1 MAATVSWEGL
11 RDLATFRAER
21 GSAISVYLDL
31 DPSVSPT
38 AGARRSRSA
47 STSSP
52 AGMTR
57 AAGRRRAT
65 SGTSRSWS
73 TTTCATSLSCS
84 TGRFGGSAAPA
95 WCSSARKTRGPRSR
109 TSSPTR
115 CAARSSGG
123 RPPRHTRARPS
134 CCRRSSRCSSAGARR
149 RKRTPPSAG
158 ARKQAET
165 AGRQRAGRRRSKR
178 RRTAAS
184 SSCSSRTVST
194 TPRGSARSAGG
205 SARRAGS
212 ARSTGRRWRRAATAS
227 TSPSTRRS
235 PTAALCERCASAMTS
250 SRSRASARYCATEAP
265 AAGLPVSGILRLMA
279 SLARTILEDHLERG
293 DLVPGQEIALRV
305 DQTLAQD
312 ATGTMACMQF
322 ELFDV
327 DRVQVET
334 AVVYVDHNIL
344 QIDFKNPDDH
354 RFLQGMAARYGL
366 WFSRPGN
373 GICHY
378 VHCERFATPGKTL
391 IGADS
396 HTTQSGSCAMIAIG
410 AGGLAVPVCMAG
422 HPFELPCPK
431 IVGVF
436 LENELVRPWIQAKDV
451 ILELLRRRGV
461 RGGRGCVFEFTGPGV
476 HTLSYTERGTIAN
489 MIAELGATGAV
500 FPADDETRAWL
511 DEQQRSDDFVE
522 MATGDTGDFDEEEHI
537 DLAALVPLVSKPSSP
552 GNVVPVEELVGTE
565 LTQVCIGSSV
575 NSSYADLA
583 VCGSVLRGQQ
593 ISEKLVS
600 ATATPGSRQ
609 ILDQITRSGTYID
622 LLMAGV
628 RMLEPACGPCVG
640 MGQAPPSGSNSLRTF
655 NRNFRGRSGT
665 AEDNV
670 YLCSPAVAA
679 ASMLTGEIADPR
691 ELAVPELPAR
701 PSARPAVV
709 QAHILEPVPAEEAAS
724 IQIPRGP
731 NIKPPPEQ
739 KPLPDELELRV
750 LIVAPDDISTGDLSP
765 DGATV
770 MAYRSNVPAIAEFT
784 FQHPDKEFPRR
795 AREWGGGFI
804 VAADNYGQASSRAHS
819 SRA

>member
-1 MAATVSWEGL
+1 
-11 RDLATFRAER
+11 
-21 GSAISVYLDL
+21 
-31 DPSVSPT
+31 
-38 AGARRSRSA
+38 
-47 STSSP
+47 
-52 AGMTR
+52 
-57 AAGRRRAT
+57 
-65 SGTSRSWS
+65 
-73 TTTCATSLSCS
+73 
-84 TGRFGGSAAPA
+84 
-95 WCSSARKTRGPRSR
+95 
-109 TSSPTR
+109 
-115 CAARSSGG
+115 
-123 RPPRHTRARPS
+123 
-134 CCRRSSRCSSAGARR
+134 
-149 RKRTPPSAG
+149 
-158 ARKQAET
+158 
-165 AGRQRAGRRRSKR
+165 
-178 RRTAAS
+178 
-184 SSCSSRTVST
+184 
-194 TPRGSARSAGG
+194 
-205 SARRAGS
+205 
-212 ARSTGRRWRRAATAS
+212 
-227 TSPSTRRS
+227 
-235 PTAALCERCASAMTS
+235 
-250 SRSRASARYCATEAP
+250 
-265 AAGLPVSGILRLMA
+265 MA

-322 ELFDV
+322 EAFEV

-354 RFLQGMAARYGL
+354 RFLQAMSARYGL

-410 AGGLAVPVCMAG
+410 AGGLDVAVCMAG
-422 HPFELPCPK
+422 HPFELPCPR

-436 LENELVRPWIQAKDV
+436 LENELRRPWIQAKDV
-451 ILELLRRRGV
+451 ILELLRRRTV
-461 RGGRGCVFEFTGPGV
+461 RGGRGAIFEFTGPGV
-476 HTLSYTERGTIAN
+476 STLSFTERGTIAN

-500 FPADDETRAWL
+500 FPADDETRRWL
-511 DEQQRSDDFVE
+511 AEQRREEDFV
-522 MATGDTGDFDEEEHI
+522 ALDTGDTGDFDEEEHI
-537 DLAALVPLVSKPSSP
+537 DLAALVPLVAKPSSP
-552 GNVVPVEELVGTE
+552 DKVVPVDELVGTE

-575 NSSYADLA
+575 NSSYEDLA
-583 VCGSVLRGQQ
+583 VCGAVLRGQRL
-593 ISEKLVS
+593 SEKMIS

-640 MGQAPPSGSNSLRTF
+640 MGQAPPSGSASLRTF
-655 NRNFRGRSGT
+655 NRNFPGRSGT
-665 AEDNV
+665 ADDQV

-679 ASMLTGEIADPR
+679 ASMLTGVISDPR
-691 ELAVPELPAR
+691 ELPDVVLPERPDAR
-701 PSARPAVV
+701 PEVV
-709 QAHILEPVPAEEAAS
+709 QNHILEPVPAEEAAS

-739 KPLPDELELRV
+739 KVLPDELELRV

-784 FQHPDKEFPRR
+784 FQHRDKEFPRR
-795 AREWGGGFI
+795 AHEWGGGFI
-804 VAADNYGQASSRAHS
+804 VAGDNYGQGSSREHAALAPAQLGVRAVIAKSFARIHRRNLIAQGIAPLLFKDPADYDKAELGQTWRISRLHS
-819 SRA
+819 IAEGEDDLETEIAGVGTITLTHDLLPREREIVVAGGLIRYLKAQQPAGV